1 MLKGKVRREMKA
13 LPVKLVYGVGYEP
26 CGVDEATHVTL
37 NMPGPT
43 GKLTLPE
50 ILKVQRAGKGACE
63 ALF

>member
-1 MLKGKVRREMKA
+1 MKA

-37 NMPGPT
+37 
-43 GKLTLPE
+43 TLPV
-50 ILKVQRAGKGACE
+50 ILKGQRAGKGACE